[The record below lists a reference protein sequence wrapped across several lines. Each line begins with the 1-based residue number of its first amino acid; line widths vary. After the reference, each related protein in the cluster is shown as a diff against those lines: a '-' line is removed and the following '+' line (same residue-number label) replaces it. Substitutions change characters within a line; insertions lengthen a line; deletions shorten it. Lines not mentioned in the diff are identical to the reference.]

1 MTPEEVLQQVLSR
14 LDQCGIAH
22 MITGSFASNAHGVP
36 RATYDAD
43 VVIESDRQSL
53 ETFLESL
60 RSEFYASPEAAKEA
74 LARRHMFN
82 IVHLATGLKVDFII
96 RKARPFSEEEF
107 RRRRQVAFLGA
118 LHWFA
123 TPEDVILSKLEWSKA
138 GSSERQFADAVGVAR
153 VQRDSLDWTYLSK
166 WAEALGVRELLDR
179 LTGEMA

>member
-1 MTPEEVLQQVLSR
+1 MTPEEVLQDVLSK

-53 ETFLESL
+53 ESLLESL
-60 RSEFYASPEAAKEA
+60 ESEFYASPEAAKEA
-74 LARRHMFN
+74 LARRRMFN

-107 RRRRQVAFLGA
+107 RRRKQLAFLGA
-118 LHWFA
+118 LYWFA
-123 TPEDVILSKLEWSKA
+123 TAEDVILSKLEWSKA
-138 GSSERQFADAVGVAR
+138 GGSDRQFADAVGVAR
-153 VQRDSLDWTYLSK
+153 VQRDSLDWTYLGK
-166 WAEALGVRELLDR
+166 WARELGVQELLDR
-179 LTGEMA
+179 LTGEIA

>member
-1 MTPEEVLQQVLSR
+1 MTPEEVLQEVLSR

-43 VVIESDRQSL
+43 VVIESDRQ
-53 ETFLESL
+53 TLESL

-82 IVHLATGLKVDFII
+82 IVHLATGLKIDFII

-107 RRRRQVAFLGA
+107 RRRRQLAFLGT

-123 TPEDVILSKLEWSKA
+123 TPEDVILSKLEWCKV

-153 VQRDSLDWTYLSK
+153 VQRDSLDWTYLGK
-166 WAEALGVRELLDR
+166 WAQELGVQELLDR
-179 LTGEMA
+179 LTGEIS